1 MQTCAKNPYFSKRR
15 DVIEYVTREDNL
27 AFKSCL
33 EARKI
38 IRMALPGEKYGPIAV
53 GEARYLFQNDRG
65 AIYKASVLA
74 KWGMWTPE
82 DMIFAKI
89 AYDGFE
95 QLFKASYR
103 VVSLRNVPFTTEQ
116 QYRLLERGFVDQ
128 IVFRTSSQVPGP
140 VWQWIWEQ
148 DEDYF
153 IDDMIYTDGNCV
165 TFHNDRPWDGEKPFN
180 PMSEAKRKK
189 LLNMA

>member
-1 MQTCAKNPYFSKRR
+1 
-15 DVIEYVTREDNL
+15 
-27 AFKSCL
+27 
-33 EARKI
+33 
-38 IRMALPGEKYGPIAV
+38 
-53 GEARYLFQNDRG
+53 LFQNDRG

-165 TFHNDRPWDGEKPFN
+165 TFIMIGLGMVKSRLI
-180 PMSEAKRKK
+180 R
-189 LLNMA
+189 